1 MFNFLVTA
9 EGGLTTAGYAVSVI
23 AVLILIIL
31 VAVLLQ
37 KNTSALKFT
46 TQQLVTCAVALAL
59 AYVTSYI
66 KIFKLPFG
74 GSVTLFSML
83 FIVLIG
89 YWYGIKVGI
98 LTGLVYGIFQFLQEP
113 YVLSFFQVCCDYIL
127 AFGAMGLSGLFTKSL
142 GGYLYWMDYMPDNF
156 PKSLTA
162 LYPIIYNYSYI
173 LLEGVLTIVVI
184 SIPAV
189 SRALGR
195 MRIMATG
202 GNRQSAATEK

>member
-113 YVLSFFQVCCDYIL
+113 YVLSFFGGCR
-127 AFGAMGLSGLFTKSL
+127 LSVSTSCHYSHSPKCT
-142 GGYLYWMDYMPDNF
+142 GYCRNRNYYDRQYTFQKNITVIVNNRIQSCQRLREIIRHIIH
-156 PKSLTA
+156 
-162 LYPIIYNYSYI
+162 PIK
-173 LLEGVLTIVVI
+173 I
-184 SIPAV
+184 SAKCMECP
-189 SRALGR
+189 SCQ
-195 MRIMATG
+195 
-202 GNRQSAATEK
+202 NC

>member
-1 MFNFLVTA
+1 MTFELDLGNLIVRRKEKSMFNFLVTA

-127 AFGAMGLSGLFTKSL
+127 AFGAMGLSGLFTKSRET
-142 GGYLYWMDYMPDNF
+142 W
-156 PKSLTA
+156 S
-162 LYPIIYNYSYI
+162 S
-173 LLEGVLTIVVI
+173 
-184 SIPAV
+184 
-189 SRALGR
+189 
-195 MRIMATG
+195 
-202 GNRQSAATEK
+202 